1 MFTSDGHGL
10 HRFKLPRPCFGR
22 AALLGL
28 LALAGETGCGSS
40 SGSRQD
46 GSVAASAGSGGAT
59 GQGTGGALA
68 GSGGVGGSDGAI
80 RAGVDSSAILAECA
94 ELPCLAP
101 AANLIATCK
110 PSYTC
115 ISEYDSLSQSY
126 CFDNGVSV
134 LRSYGTGNTPSGHII
149 MSVKKNGAA
158 CYSLDVSY
166 ADAAANSDILI
177 YKDAAGT
184 EMISLYGAGASV
196 TATCPG
202 GSPVV
207 LPSSGQC
214 ATDANALGGLMPASS
229 CINNTSGACQF

>member
-1 MFTSDGHGL
+1 MRRLLVATTVFTLACGNSDGS
-10 HRFKLPRPCFGR
+10 P
-22 AALLGL
+22 
-28 LALAGETGCGSS
+28 

-59 GQGTGGALA
+59 GLGTGGALP

-80 RAGVDSSAILAECA
+80 RAGVDSSAILAHCA
-94 ELPCLAP
+94 ELPCLTP
-101 AANLIATCK
+101 AANLIATCN

-115 ISEYDSLSQSY
+115 TSEYDSLSQSY

-149 MSVKKNGAA
+149 ISVKKNGAA

-166 ADAAANSDILI
+166 SDDAANLGILI
-177 YKDAAGT
+177 YKDSAGT
-184 EMISLYGAGASV
+184 EMISLYGAGANV

-202 GSPVV
+202 GSPVA

-214 ATDANALGGLMPASS
+214 ATDANALGGSCQPRAASTTPAAPASS
-229 CINNTSGACQF
+229 RC

>member
-1 MFTSDGHGL
+1 MFTRDRHEL
-10 HRFKLPRPCFGR
+10 HRFKLPSPCFGR
-22 AALLGL
+22 ALLGL
-28 LALAGETGCGSS
+28 VVLASEAGCGSP

-59 GQGTGGALA
+59 GLGAGGALP

-80 RAGVDSSAILAECA
+80 RAGVDGSAILADCA

-115 ISEYDSLSQSY
+115 TSQYDSLSQSY

-149 MSVKKNGAA
+149 MSVKKDGAA
-158 CYSLDVSY
+158 CYFLDVFY
-166 ADAAANSDILI
+166 ADAAANLAIAI
-177 YKDAAGT
+177 YADAAGT

-202 GSPVV
+202 GSPVA

-214 ATDANALGGLMPASS
+214 ATDANALAGLIPASS
-229 CINNTSGACQF
+229 CISNTSGACQL